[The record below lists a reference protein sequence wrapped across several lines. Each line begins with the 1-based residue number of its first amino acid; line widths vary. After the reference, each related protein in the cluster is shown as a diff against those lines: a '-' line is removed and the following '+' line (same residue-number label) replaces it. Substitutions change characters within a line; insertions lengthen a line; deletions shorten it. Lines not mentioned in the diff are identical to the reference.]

1 MRQLRIA
8 LSPPRIHNSGL
19 RTSART
25 GIARTWLVIITL
37 ALLACL
43 VVVSLRPDGP
53 PAAGSFEV
61 RVGKPLA
68 ARPLG
73 GLFGLIPADDLA
85 FNHASRGAA
94 IGLVGH
100 DRLKLRAEGWDFSLE
115 IDGEGRVAPGTRL
128 VFPSWLELGGRHVTL
143 RCRPGYRTGN
153 ETFRRRL
160 LDSMHFD
167 RLNVGYLRIT
177 TPAAADEFSG
187 HFLVELPTCEN
198 AVSGKTLEWPPAPL
212 TVRGRFD
219 RLPHRAG

>member
-1 MRQLRIA
+1 M
-8 LSPPRIHNSGL
+8 
-19 RTSART
+19 
-25 GIARTWLVIITL
+25 RTWLVIITL

-43 VVVSLRPDGP
+43 AVIGWRPDKP

-61 RVGKPLA
+61 RVEKPLS

-100 DRLKLRAEGWDFSLE
+100 DRLKLRAEGWDFSIE

-128 VFPSWLELGGRHVTL
+128 VFPSWLERGGRPVTL
-143 RCRPGYRTGN
+143 RCRPA
-153 ETFRRRL
+153 
-160 LDSMHFD
+160 D
-167 RLNVGYLRIT
+167 RGIKIPGFKGWRSRVESWDRDTGYLRIT
-177 TPAAADEFSG
+177 TPAGADEFSG
-187 HFLVELPTCEN
+187 HFLVELDTCEN
-198 AVSGKTLEWPPAPL
+198 AESGKVLEWPPAPL

-219 RLPHRAG
+219 RLPHRVG